1 MITGRLSTCTV
12 TRKPSKQHAR
22 WFRLRASSD
31 TRQTVGDIRFRCRM
45 FVTVSLAVVY
55 VVVIYASSLI
65 RIIWYVY
72 SPGRTARSSFS
83 RPPASSVPIVHRRI
97 SSLSLSPSVT
107 RKKVSRITHRFVKL
121 RRTYAVVIIPR
132 KYKQSCGV
140 WTYVNDTSEI
150 YRKNSTIFAE
160 TCVLVNILRKL

>member
-22 WFRLRASSD
+22 WFQLGASSD

-45 FVTVSLAVVY
+45 FVTVSLAARVRGRDLRTP
-55 VVVIYASSLI
+55 SLI

-121 RRTYAVVIIPR
+121 RRAYAVVIIPR

-150 YRKNSTIFAE
+150 YIRKNSTIFAE
-160 TCVLVNILRKL
+160 TCVFG